1 MSYEY
6 VNSTEA
12 YDKRR
17 TIALAIADELGLQLE
32 HRDEPGS
39 YFSLTSRNVPQY
51 GLGLSFSRDTKKG
64 DIISVSGHWPSPT
77 VGTDK
82 SVRTPSQ
89 YLRESAPTIN
99 VAVNRGLVTVIAD
112 IQRRF
117 LSAYDVMFPLLAQRC
132 HETNVYAQDSLD
144 LADELCHEFKGRKS
158 GGDPTVFYLGDY
170 THGYQVK
177 CSGRTARIELRDVSG
192 VVAQR
197 VLAAL
202 IKKAGE

>member
-12 YDKRR
+12 YDARK
-17 TIALAIADELGLQLE
+17 TLALAIAEDLGLQLQPRE
-32 HRDEPGS
+32 EPGS
-39 YFSLTSRNVPQY
+39 YFSLVSRQTPQY

-64 DIISVSGHWPSPT
+64 DILHVSGHWPCPT
-77 VGTDK
+77 VGSDQ
-82 SVRTPSQ
+82 SPRTPAQ
-89 YLRESAPTIN
+89 YLRETAPTIN
-99 VAVNRGLVTVIAD
+99 VAVNRGPLSVIAD
-112 IQRRF
+112 IRRRF
-117 LSAYDVMFPLLAQRC
+117 LTAYDVMFPLLAQRC
-132 HETNVYAQDSLD
+132 KEADEYNQDSRD
-144 LADELCHEFKGRKS
+144 LAAELCLQFKGRMS

-177 CSGRTARIELRDVSG
+177 CSGRTARIELRDVSAP
-192 VVAQR
+192 VAER